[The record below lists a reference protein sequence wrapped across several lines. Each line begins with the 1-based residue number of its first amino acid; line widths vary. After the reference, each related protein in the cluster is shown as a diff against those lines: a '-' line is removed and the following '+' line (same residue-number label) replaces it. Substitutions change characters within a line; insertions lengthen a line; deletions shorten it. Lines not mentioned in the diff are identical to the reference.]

1 VQKFPRVSSLLNI
14 FSVLQCVTVCCSVL
28 QCVAVCCSAKIPKSE
43 LATKCPVY
51 TKTTELTFVK
61 FTSVATGWQKCNRC
75 LYVQVTFLKVQV
87 TFLKVQATF
96 LKVQVTFLKVQVT
109 FLKVQVT
116 FRKRAI
122 KYRALLRKQ
131 PIKIRHSMRLRHA
144 VASTKAMFL
153 FLLESFLSLF
163 LFFLFFF

>member
-1 VQKFPRVSSLLNI
+1 MQKFPRVSSLLNI

-87 TFLKVQATF
+87 TFLT
-96 LKVQVTFLKVQVT
+96 VQVTFLKVQVT